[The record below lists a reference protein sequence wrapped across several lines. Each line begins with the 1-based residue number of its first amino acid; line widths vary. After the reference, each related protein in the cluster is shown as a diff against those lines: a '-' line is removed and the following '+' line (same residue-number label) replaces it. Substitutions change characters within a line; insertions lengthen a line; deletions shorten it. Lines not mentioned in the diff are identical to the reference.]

1 VTQRKSVTLQA
12 VTQVAQYVRVP
23 RLASIKSRILLL
35 AVLSTLL
42 PTAITLGVAYTQN
55 RRALESRI
63 AADLVSESNQ
73 AARAISVWLKERLYD
88 LRVFATSDE
97 VATNLSRYATPG
109 GQAASPR
116 LREYLRS
123 LHERF
128 ADFEQLVVVDANG
141 RVVAASE
148 AQLSPVQLPAEWQKR
163 LRQEGQIVGDAYWD
177 DTAGKGKL
185 LLAVP
190 VTRADG
196 RITGA
201 FAAEINVAPLR
212 DQLRLFLTDTVSG
225 SMYLVSDSGR
235 VIVSSRELS
244 RQALG
249 ATLAP
254 TTLASLTR
262 LDSAA
267 MAYRN
272 VERREVLGAL
282 RKVPQVQWSV
292 VSEISAASALDQ
304 LRRFRNLG
312 LLVIATLL
320 LVVAAAAYRFGL
332 IIVRPLERLTDGA
345 TEVAMG
351 DLDVDLPSDASD
363 AGEVG
368 ALTGVFNNMVA
379 RLRAGRQELA
389 NANATLRAKNQELEQ
404 LSVTDGLTGLVN
416 HRALMQRLNEEG
428 IRAQRNKRAFCVIMS
443 DVDHFKQ
450 YNDQFGHPE
459 GDQVLKKVAAI
470 LKDSTRTVDCVARY
484 GGEEFAVLLP
494 ETEIAGALEVAER
507 IRARIESAEF
517 PSRKITLS
525 IGVAE
530 FPRHAAT
537 TKEIMVVA
545 DAALY
550 IAKRHGRNQVA
561 QASTEQPAPQ
571 ELPAT
576 GRAKP
581 SRKK

>member
-1 VTQRKSVTLQA
+1 VAQRKSVTLQA

-23 RLASIKSRILLL
+23 RLASIKSRILAL

-63 AADLVSESNQ
+63 AADLVSTSSQ
-73 AARAISVWLKERLYD
+73 SARGISVWLKERLYD

-97 VATNLSRYATPG
+97 VATNLSRYTTSG
-109 GQAASPR
+109 GGSASPR

-123 LHERF
+123 LHDRF
-128 ADFEQLVVVDANG
+128 ADFEQLVVLDANG
-141 RVVAASE
+141 RVLAASDVQ
-148 AQLSPVQLPAEWQKR
+148 AAPLQLPAEWQKT

-177 DTAGKGKL
+177 EKAAKAKL
-185 LLAVP
+185 MLAVP

-196 RITGA
+196 RIMGA

-212 DQLRLFLTDTVSG
+212 DQLRSFLTDTLSG
-225 SMYLVSDSGR
+225 SVYLVTDSGR
-235 VIVSSRELS
+235 VISSSRELS
-244 RQALG
+244 RQVLG
-249 ATLAP
+249 STLP
-254 TTLASLTR
+254 PSTLTSLTR
-262 LDSAA
+262 LDSTA
-267 MAYRN
+267 MTYRN

-282 RKVPQVQWSV
+282 RKVPQVRWSV
-292 VSEISAASALDQ
+292 LSEISAVAALAQ
-304 LRRFRNLG
+304 VQRFRNFG

-345 TEVAMG
+345 NEVAMG
-351 DLDVDLPSDASD
+351 DLDVDLPGDASG

-368 ALTGVFNNMVA
+368 ALTSVFNNMVA

-389 NANATLRAKNQELEQ
+389 SANETLRLKNEELEK

-428 IRAQRNKRAFCVIMS
+428 IRAQRNKRAFCVIMT

-459 GDQVLKKVAAI
+459 GDQVLKKVATI

-494 ETEIAGALEVAER
+494 ETEMAGALEVAER
-507 IRARIESAEF
+507 IRSRIENAEF

-530 FPRHAAT
+530 FPRHAET

-545 DAALY
+545 DSALY
-550 IAKRHGRNQVA
+550 VAKRSGRNQVA
-561 QASTEQPAPQ
+561 QATVEATPQ

-576 GRAKP
+576 RRAKAA
-581 SRKK
+581 KKK